1 MANGGSNSIHDPDNS
16 CTKHKTASEKRIDY
30 KISRIGKL
38 KQEKDPGVC
47 PNANFLIL
55 LNELHSFGF
64 VYLFMWQSLIGLIE
78 ILTLLSSGRQIVWIP
93 GETNRSNSDKFG
105 FHRWKNL
112 CNKKADGQH
121 IKMFWECK
129 VTYLYL

>member
-55 LNELHSFGF
+55 LNELHSFG
-64 VYLFMWQSLIGLIE
+64 LCDNHWLDWLRSE
-78 ILTLLSSGRQIVWIP
+78 ILTFLSSGRQIVWIP

>member
-55 LNELHSFGF
+55 LNELHSFGC
-64 VYLFMWQSLIGLIE
+64 VYVQSLIGLIE
-78 ILTLLSSGRQIVWIP
+78 IRDFDISIQWETNCLDTRRNKSIKFRQIWIP
-93 GETNRSNSDKFG
+93 
-105 FHRWKNL
+105 
-112 CNKKADGQH
+112 
-121 IKMFWECK
+121 
-129 VTYLYL
+129 